1 MDRVIIAIGVSY
13 FPLESYPVARAHV
26 TYFRAP
32 VNPVSMHLPPTLI
45 FDNEVETVNRQD
57 TETSEVTVSQ
67 LIFNGLLLRRYDIQF
82 G

>member
-1 MDRVIIAIGVSY
+1 MDGVIIAIGVSY

-32 VNPVSMHLPPTLI
+32 VNPVSVHLPPILI
-45 FDNEVETVNRQD
+45 FDNEVNTVNRQD
-57 TETSEVTVSQ
+57 TETPEV
-67 LIFNGLLLRRYDIQF
+67 IFNGLLLRRYDIQS